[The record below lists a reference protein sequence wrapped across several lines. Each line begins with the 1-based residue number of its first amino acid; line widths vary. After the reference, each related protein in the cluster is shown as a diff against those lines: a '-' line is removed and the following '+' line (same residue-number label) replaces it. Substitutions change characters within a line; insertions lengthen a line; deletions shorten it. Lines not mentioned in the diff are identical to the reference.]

1 MRQTMTNFLGTL
13 AFYGELA
20 EQMLEGISDRA
31 IKKV

>member
-1 MRQTMTNFLGTL
+1 MRQTVSDFLGTI
-13 AFYGELA
+13 AFYGELV